1 MASETLAS
9 RTLASARLG
18 VLGVFF
24 LHGAGAGM
32 WVARIPAVQER
43 LGLGVGALG
52 LALLGAGLGTLVA
65 MVPTGALIARRGS
78 RTVVLWTAWP
88 AALTLALL
96 AVAPNGLAL
105 FAALVAWG
113 ASTSALDVAM
123 NAQGSRIEQRR
134 GRPIM
139 SSLHGFWSLG
149 NMSGAAVGA
158 VLAGAGVAVDVH
170 LATAAPILLV
180 ALLAAG
186 RLLVP
191 GDAGHGGAVFVRPRG
206 ALLALAAVAF
216 CAVTVEGAMFD
227 WGAVY
232 LRRAFAAPEA
242 TAASAAGFFS
252 AAMAT
257 GRLFG
262 DQFTARVRATHLARA
277 CALLAALGVGALIA
291 APSATLVLGGLVA
304 VGIGLSILVPLA
316 FGAAGRST
324 EMAAGTAI
332 AAVATMGY
340 LGFLVGPPTL
350 GLTAEQV
357 GLRGAFALLLGL
369 LALIVVL
376 AHAVG
381 DQRARQGSV
390 GQTQVTVAG
399 GPFDP

>member
-1 MASETLAS
+1 MIVPIPSTP
-9 RTLASARLG
+9 LASARLG
-18 VLGVFF
+18 TLAVFF

-43 LGLGVGALG
+43 LGLSVGALG
-52 LALLGAGLGTLVA
+52 LALLGAGLGTLLV
-65 MVPTGALIARRGS
+65 MVPIGALIARRGS
-78 RTVVLWTAWP
+78 RTVVLWTAGP
-88 AALTLALL
+88 AALTLALP
-96 AVAPNGLAL
+96 AIAPNGPAL

-123 NAQGSRIEQRR
+123 NAQGSTIEQRR
-134 GRPIM
+134 GRPLM

-149 NMSGAAVGA
+149 NLSGAAMGVL
-158 VLAGAGVAVDVH
+158 LAGAGVAVQVH
-170 LATAAPILLV
+170 LVAAAPILLI
-180 ALLAAG
+180 ALVAAG
-186 RLLVP
+186 RLLES
-191 GDAGHGGAVFVRPRG
+191 GDAGHAGAVFVRPRG

-232 LRRAFAAPEA
+232 LRRVFAAPEA

-257 GRLFG
+257 GRLLG
-262 DQFTARVRATHLARA
+262 DQLAARVRAAHLARA
-277 CALLAALGVGALIA
+277 CAVLAALGVGALIA
-291 APSATLVLGGLVA
+291 ARSVTLVLGGLVA

-324 EMAAGTAI
+324 QMPGGAAI

-357 GLRGAFALLLGL
+357 GLRGAFAVLLGL
-369 LALIVVL
+369 LAVIVVL
-376 AHAVG
+376 ATAVG
-381 DQRARQGSV
+381 DQRARPSSV
-390 GQTQVTVAG
+390 GQSQVSVAG
-399 GPFDP
+399 GPFNH

>member
-1 MASETLAS
+1 MT
-9 RTLASARLG
+9 SARVG

-24 LHGAGAGM
+24 LHGTGAGM

-43 LGLGVGALG
+43 LGLGAWALV
-52 LALLGAGLGTLVA
+52 LALFGVGFGMLLA
-65 MVPTGALIARRGS
+65 MVPTGTRIAHRGS
-78 RTVVLWTAWP
+78 RSVVLWMAWP
-88 AALTLALL
+88 AALTLALP
-96 AVAPNGLAL
+96 AIAPNGPAL

-123 NAQGSRIEQRR
+123 NAQGSTIEQRR
-134 GRPIM
+134 GRPLM
-139 SSLHGFWSLG
+139 SSLHGFWSMG

-158 VLAGAGVAVDVH
+158 LLAGAGVAVQVH
-170 LATAAPILLV
+170 LVAAAPILLV
-180 ALLAAG
+180 ALVAAG

-191 GDAGHGGAVFVRPRG
+191 GDAGHEGAVFVRPRG

-232 LRRAFAAPEA
+232 LRRVFAAPEA
-242 TAASAAGFFS
+242 TAASAAGCFS

-262 DQFTARVRATHLARA
+262 DQLTARVRATHLARA

-324 EMAAGTAI
+324 EMAAGTAF

-369 LALIVVL
+369 LALIAVL
-376 AHAVG
+376 ANAIG
-381 DQRARQGSV
+381 DQHARQGSV
-390 GQTQVTVAG
+390 GNTQVTVAG